1 MHVRYLPDTVVHRA
15 AQITDNRQAL
25 INDFI
30 LTIFEHWKLL
40 ANPAAV
46 AKADVR
52 VHSYENIPMNEQYCN
67 AWMILPCKM
76 LELVIQ

>member
-52 VHSYENIPMNEQYCN
+52 VDSY
-67 AWMILPCKM
+67 
-76 LELVIQ
+76 